1 MIKTNIQY
9 AELAKAGM
17 KTAEMAQAIKLD
29 VVQEYKTKKV
39 ALEKAV
45 DELADIHSKKIAVKS
60 NRLNAIIETAIAN
73 CKDDD
78 LYTGFTR
85 LTDSDKKDGLFSCED
100 GIDGIL
106 QKSCLNS
113 YKNANLRMCI
123 HGGVPFVGLT
133 LVADDGEL
141 SWQGVSLE
149 SLYKGDSFSMK
160 NFFTV
165 MRKIADG
172 KKVIDGLSM
181 NMDKYLRNEGNRTPS
196 AELKSA
202 CRFAGVDLNSL
213 WLSSDSDNAEAELR
227 IEVAGKILRDAN
239 NGGAENTSS
248 HKMKACVHYLKLRQP
263 SALFAS
269 QMKTDFFHDVWTEME
284 QETKVKEAEKA
295 KKAEAKKAMA
305 EAKKKAKEAKE
316 AEKKAKQE
324 LAKNAKV
331 SKQAKEAREKS
342 EARKAKQEALEL
354 KCQELDK
361 KDEKKGITKAA
372 VFAFGTSF
380 VVVDSS
386 YDDAKALLE
395 KIMASKQDVKVVTN
409 TKAWAR
415 NLSFAGRKAEGFIVE
430 VVCDEGRDFVAEFA
444 EEKPVAEGEDIA

>member
-29 VVQEYKTKKV
+29 VAQEYKTKKV

-60 NRLNAIIETAIAN
+60 NRLNVIIETAIAN

-85 LTDSDKKDGLFSCED
+85 LQDSDKKDGLFTCED
-100 GIDGIL
+100 GLDSIL

-123 HGGVPFVGLT
+123 HGGIPYVGLT
-133 LVADDGEL
+133 LVGDDGVL
-141 SWQGVSLE
+141 SWQGVALE
-149 SLYKGDSFSMK
+149 SLYKGNAFSMK

-172 KKVIDGLSM
+172 KKIEDGLYM

-202 CRFAGVDLNSL
+202 CRFAGIDLPKL
-213 WLSSDSDNAEAELR
+213 WLSSDSDNAEAVLR

-248 HKMKACVHYLKLRQP
+248 HKMKACTHYLKLRQP

-269 QMKTDFFHDVWTEME
+269 KMKSDFFKSVWTEAE
-284 QETKVKEAEKA
+284 EEAKAKEEAKARKAEEKA
-295 KKAEAKKAMA
+295 KKAEAKKAEA
-305 EAKKKAKEAKE
+305 EAKKKAKE

-324 LAKNAKV
+324 AKQETKEAEKV
-331 SKQAKEAREKS
+331 SKQAIFKCED
-342 EARKAKQEALEL
+342 KAGKTYQFIAENL
-354 KCQELDK
+354 
-361 KDEKKGITKAA
+361 
-372 VFAFGTSF
+372 
-380 VVVDSS
+380 
-386 YDDAKALLE
+386 DDAKILMNDLALTVDEVHFTSNDKRWYNSLCRFAKTLE
-395 KIMASKQDVKVVTN
+395 AYAKFIPMTFSSGVNYKGKYPFNSVADIFKIA
-409 TKAWAR
+409 
-415 NLSFAGRKAEGFIVE
+415 
-430 VVCDEGRDFVAEFA
+430 
-444 EEKPVAEGEDIA
+444 